1 MSTQEKDV
9 PLLDQDG
16 TARLTDFARACKAA
30 ARAVS
35 LYPSTHPAIRLSL
48 GRLVDASSRITAKG
62 SVTLGIVP
70 DNMLMDGAASPKPDQ
85 AVRET
90 AALLHDHMIGLIT
103 LHSSPDPDG
112 WLPFLNLLAKSFD
125 EVRAAGGIGRLWAA
139 TGQRHLELQEIDY
152 ADILRERAGGQDS
165 HWNDII
171 RACLNL
177 DSPLD
182 EEALR
187 GLVEMCGDPERFSE
201 FVLEL
206 EQSGETN
213 MGSKASALLRMLR
226 GVIDL
231 VSRTDPTRIEP
242 LLKNIAQGFCTLSPE
257 LLLELLS
264 TEEGRADK
272 AADLVLHV
280 ASRMTDATLGGFVA
294 KGVIAQGGAT
304 TRLAQAFQ
312 ALVPDNERRPALLE
326 IARSQVA
333 ESPLGQSEGFLDMWK
348 NAADMLTSYSDEQ
361 FVSESYA
368 RELSG
373 ARTQAIE
380 VERVSDDPPDRIG
393 SWVTSVGAAEVRAL
407 DLQLPLDLLTIEADP
422 ERWKNVTIPVVSHIE
437 DLLLVGDFEGAMQ
450 LTSILTSEASGD
462 GDRKPAAAEAMA
474 RLAHGMMMTHVVAHL
489 RSVDESAVEQLQKL
503 CYMIGPSIVKGLAEA
518 LAIEKRA
525 VARQRFTQ
533 ILLSFG
539 AAGKNAVEQLRG
551 SANPAVRRTAIYLLR
566 EFGGSEALP
575 DLTTLLDDTEPH
587 VQREAVRAI
596 LSIGS
601 DEAYG
606 ELQRALATGTNQTRE
621 VLTTALVAMRSER
634 VIPLFEYIVRK
645 FDRKG
650 PLRSVYLRAV
660 ESLGALKAEHTVDL
674 LKEALYAGE
683 WWAPFRT
690 TELRRTVATAL
701 RQIGTPE
708 AQRVLQDAADS
719 GPRGVRAAIRAVQS

>member
-1 MSTQEKDV
+1 MSTQEKEI
-9 PLLDQDG
+9 PLLDQDS
-16 TARLTDFARACKAA
+16 TAKLTDFARACKAA

-62 SVTLGIVP
+62 SVTLGVVP
-70 DNMLMDGAASPKPDQ
+70 DNLLMDGAASPKPDQ

-112 WLPFLNLLAKSFD
+112 WLPFLHILAKSFD

-139 TGQRHLELQEIDY
+139 TGQRHLDLQEIDY
-152 ADILRERAGGQDS
+152 ADILKERAGGQES

-182 EEALR
+182 DDALR
-187 GLVEMCGDPERFSE
+187 ELLDVCGNAERFSE
-201 FVLEL
+201 FVLAL
-206 EQSGETN
+206 EENGETS

-226 GVIDL
+226 GVVDL

-242 LLKNIAQGFCTLSPE
+242 LLKTIAQGFGTLSPE

-272 AADLVLHV
+272 AADMVLQI
-280 ASRMTDATLGGFVA
+280 ASRMTDTTLGGFVA

-312 ALVPDNERRPALLE
+312 ALVPDNERRPGLLD
-326 IARSQVA
+326 IARSEVA
-333 ESPLGQSEGFLDMWK
+333 DSPLGQDEGFADMWK

-373 ARTQAIE
+373 ARTQALE

-393 SWVTSVGAAEVRAL
+393 TWVTSVGAAEVRAL
-407 DLQLPLDLLTIEADP
+407 DLRLLVDLLTIEADP
-422 ERWKNVTIPVVSHIE
+422 ERWKNVTVPVVSHIE
-437 DLLLVGDFEGAMQ
+437 DLLLVGDFDGAMQ
-450 LTSILTSEASGD
+450 LTTILTNEAAGE
-462 GDRKPAAAEAMA
+462 GDRKPAAAAA
-474 RLAHGMMMTHVVAHL
+474 LTCLAEGMMMTHVVTHL
-489 RSVDESAVEQLQKL
+489 RSVDEHAVEQLQKL
-503 CYMIGPSIVKGLAEA
+503 CKMVGPSIVKGLAEA

-533 ILLSFG
+533 ILLGFG

-551 SANPAVRRTAIYLLR
+551 SANPAVRRTAIHLLR

-596 LSIGS
+596 LSIGTE
-601 DEAYG
+601 EAYN

-621 VLTTALVAMRSER
+621 ALTTALVAMRSER
-634 VIPLFEYIVRK
+634 AIPLFEFIVRK
-645 FDRKG
+645 IDRKG

-674 LKEALYAGE
+674 LKEALYSGE

-690 TELRRTVATAL
+690 AELRKAIAKAL

-708 AQRVLQDAADS
+708 AQRVLQDGANS
-719 GPRGVRAAIRAVQS
+719 GPRGVRAAIRAVQT

>member
-1 MSTQEKDV
+1 MSTQEKEI
-9 PLLDQDG
+9 PLLDQDS
-16 TARLTDFARACKAA
+16 TAKLTDFARACKAA

-62 SVTLGIVP
+62 SVTLGVVP
-70 DNMLMDGAASPKPDQ
+70 DNLLMDGAASSKPDQ

-103 LHSSPDPDG
+103 LHSSPDPEG
-112 WLPFLNLLAKSFD
+112 WLPFLHILAKSFD
-125 EVRAAGGIGRLWAA
+125 EVRSSGGIGRLWAA
-139 TGQRHLELQEIDY
+139 TGQRHLDLQEIDY
-152 ADILRERAGGQDS
+152 ADILKERSGNQES

-171 RACLNL
+171 RGCLNL

-182 EEALR
+182 EGSLR
-187 GLVEMCGDPERFSE
+187 ELLEVCGNGERFSE
-201 FVLEL
+201 FVLTL
-206 EQSGETN
+206 EQNGETS

-226 GVIDL
+226 GVVDL
-231 VSRTDPTRIEP
+231 VSRTDPAKIEP
-242 LLKNIAQGFCTLSPE
+242 LLKNIAQGFGTLSPE

-272 AADLVLHV
+272 AADMVLQV

-294 KGVIAQGGAT
+294 KGIIAQGGAT

-312 ALVPDNERRPALLE
+312 ALVPDNERRPGLLD
-326 IARSQVA
+326 IARAQVA
-333 ESPLGQSEGFLDMWK
+333 DSPIGQDDGFADMWK

-373 ARTQAIE
+373 ARTQALE
-380 VERVSDDPPDRIG
+380 VERVSDDPPERIG
-393 SWVTSVGAAEVRAL
+393 TWVTSVGAAEVRAL
-407 DLQLPLDLLTIEADP
+407 DLQLLFDLLTIEADP
-422 ERWKNVTIPVVSHIE
+422 ERWKNVTVPVVSHIE
-437 DLLLVGDFEGAMQ
+437 DLLLVGDFDGATQ
-450 LTSILTSEASGD
+450 LTTILANEAAGD
-462 GDRKPAAAEAMA
+462 GDRKSAGAAALA
-474 RLAHGMMMTHVVAHL
+474 RLSEGMMMTHIVTHL
-489 RSVDESAVEQLQKL
+489 RSVDDKAVEQLQKL
-503 CYMIGPSIVKGLAEA
+503 CYMVGPSIVKGLAEA

-533 ILLSFG
+533 ILLGFG
-539 AAGKNAVEQLRG
+539 AAGKT
-551 SANPAVRRTAIYLLR
+551 VRRTAIHLLR

-596 LSIGS
+596 LSIGTE
-601 DEAYG
+601 EAYH
-606 ELQRALATGTNQTRE
+606 ELQRALATGTNQARE
-621 VLTTALVAMRSER
+621 ALTTALVAMRTER
-634 VIPLFEYIVRK
+634 AIPLFEFIVRK
-645 FDRKG
+645 IDRKG

-660 ESLGALKAEHTVDL
+660 ESLGALKADQAVDL
-674 LKEALYAGE
+674 LKEALYSGE
-683 WWAPFRT
+683 WWAPLRT
-690 TELRRTVATAL
+690 AELRKTVAKAL

-708 AQRVLQDAADS
+708 AQRVLQDGANS

>member
-1 MSTQEKDV
+1 MSTQEKEI
-9 PLLDQDG
+9 PLLDQDS
-16 TARLTDFARACKAA
+16 TAKLTDFARACKAA

-62 SVTLGIVP
+62 SVTLGVVP
-70 DNMLMDGAASPKPDQ
+70 DNLLMDGAASPKPDQ

-103 LHSSPDPDG
+103 LHTSPDPEG
-112 WLPFLNLLAKSFD
+112 WLPFLHILAKSFD
-125 EVRAAGGIGRLWAA
+125 EVRASGGIGRLWAA
-139 TGQRHLELQEIDY
+139 TGQRHLDLQEIDY
-152 ADILRERAGGQDS
+152 ADILKERKGNQES
-165 HWNDII
+165 QWNDII

-177 DSPLD
+177 NSPLD
-182 EEALR
+182 DDSLR
-187 GLVEMCGDPERFSE
+187 ELLDVCGNAERFSE
-201 FVLEL
+201 FVLAL
-206 EQSGETN
+206 EENGETN

-226 GVIDL
+226 GVVDL
-231 VSRTDPTRIEP
+231 VSRTDPTKIEP
-242 LLKNIAQGFCTLSPE
+242 LLKNIAQGFGTLSPE

-272 AADLVLHV
+272 AADMVLQV

-294 KGVIAQGGAT
+294 KGVMAQGGAT

-312 ALVPDNERRPALLE
+312 ALVPDNERRPGLLD
-326 IARSQVA
+326 IARAQVA
-333 ESPLGQSEGFLDMWK
+333 ESPMGQDEGFADMWK

-373 ARTQAIE
+373 ARTQALE
-380 VERVSDDPPDRIG
+380 VERVSDDPPERIG
-393 SWVTSVGAAEVRAL
+393 TWVTSVGSAEVRAL
-407 DLQLPLDLLTIEADP
+407 DLQLLVDLLTIEADP
-422 ERWKNVTIPVVSHIE
+422 ERWKTVTIPVVSHIE
-437 DLLLVGDFEGAMQ
+437 DLLLVGDFDGAMQ
-450 LTSILTSEASGD
+450 LTTILTIEATGG
-462 GDRKPAAAEAMA
+462 GDRNPAAAAAIA
-474 RLAHGMMMTHVVAHL
+474 RLSEGMMMTHVVTHL
-489 RSVDESAVEQLQKL
+489 RSVDEKAFQQLQKL
-503 CYMIGPSIVKGLAEA
+503 CYMIGPAIVKGLAEA
-518 LAIEKRA
+518 LAVEKRA

-533 ILLSFG
+533 ILLGFG

-551 SANPAVRRTAIYLLR
+551 SANPAVRRTAIHLLR

-596 LSIGS
+596 LSIGTE
-601 DEAYG
+601 EAYN
-606 ELQRALATGTNQTRE
+606 ELQHALATGTNQTRE
-621 VLTTALVAMRSER
+621 ALTTALVAMRSER
-634 VIPLFEYIVRK
+634 AIPLFEFIVRK
-645 FDRKG
+645 IDRKG

-660 ESLGALKAEHTVDL
+660 ESLGALKADQTVDL
-674 LKEALYAGE
+674 LKEALYSGE

-690 TELRRTVATAL
+690 AELRTTVAKAL

-708 AQRVLQDAADS
+708 ALRVLQDGANS
-719 GPRGVRAAIRAVQS
+719 GPRGVRAAIRAMQT